1 MFTVKKALL
10 WAKNYLKKCGVENT
24 ALEAEVLLAFCTKLD
39 RVALYRQN
47 ERFLSPE
54 EEENFRQM
62 IKRRGRREPVAYLTG
77 HKEFMSLDF
86 LVNPAV
92 LIPRP
97 ETELLV
103 EKALEILNAKA
114 LGVGQASSLFEAGR
128 QNSKSQTPKD
138 KILIVD
144 VGTGSCAIAVSIA
157 KHIKYLN
164 KVCIYATEISP
175 AALEVARLNAERHG
189 VAERIT
195 FWQGD
200 LLEPLKNQGCEG
212 QVSLITANL
221 PYIPT
226 REIACLE
233 PDVRLYEPRLALNGG
248 KDGLDFYRRLIS
260 QGREFL
266 KPGGYLLME
275 INPAAINQI
284 FGLLNAAGWKF
295 NVFLDL
301 NGKERLI
308 VAGLAV

>member
-1 MFTVKKALL
+1 MFTVNKALL
-10 WAKNYLKKCGVENT
+10 WAKNYLKECGLENT

-47 ERFLSPE
+47 ERFLSPG

-62 IKRRGRREPVAYLTG
+62 IKRRGQREPVAYLTG

-114 LGVGQASSLFEAGR
+114 FGVGLSE
-128 QNSKSQTPKD
+128 

-157 KHIKYLN
+157 KYIKYPYE
-164 KVCIYATEISP
+164 VYIYATEISP
-175 AALEVARLNAERHG
+175 AALDVARLNAKRHG
-189 VAERIT
+189 VAERII

-212 QVSLITANL
+212 QISLITANL

-226 REIACLE
+226 IEIACLE
-233 PDVRLYEPRLALNGG
+233 PDVRLYEPHLALNGG

-266 KPGGYLLME
+266 RPGGYLLME
-275 INPAAINQI
+275 IDPAAINQI
-284 FGLLNAAGWKF
+284 SGLLNAAGWKF

-301 NGKERLI
+301 AGKERLI
-308 VAGLAV
+308 VAGQEV